1 MGTSIEFV
9 LPALLSGTGLCLQN
23 TTVQTFE
30 NSLQGICIYSALIAH
45 PSTGKTP
52 ASNLI
57 KSALTKMETYCNV
70 TSDRSQLTN
79 TPTVEGLLHHLNSI
93 SCMLGISKRKFFFKK
108 LILK

>member
-1 MGTSIEFV
+1 M
-9 LPALLSGTGLCLQN
+9 CLQN

-57 KSALTKMETYCNV
+57 KSALSKMEAYCNV
-70 TSDRSQLTN
+70 SSDRSQLTN

-93 SCMLGISKRKFFFKK
+93 SCMLGNKRQM
-108 LILK
+108 LYYLKNY